1 LKVKEP
7 KKDPI
12 AKEPKKDPIA
22 KEPKKEPKV
31 KDPKKEA
38 KGNEPKAKKPQ
49 SQPKTKPAS
58 KPRGAPPPKKQPLI
72 EDPHGMRPDATNF
85 DRQTAGTG
93 GIKKIQFGKD
103 AEGRFSV
110 KIKGELQEGLY
121 RGKGKPPAGK
131 TKAPNYNRSRKL
143 ISNREAGLPAG
154 EWENAHLWGPGFGDE
169 AAAGMMKAPRG
180 VNQWYQNEGIEG
192 WMRDLRK
199 AAEDL
204 PKVAGKGATVDVE
217 ATAVAWD
224 LEKGGW
230 KPKAQADF
238 LKTAEYRVKLTT
250 ADGQTASVHVTIE
263 VPHPPATT
271 PKITIDPPGAA
282 NPADL
287 LNIVKGTK
295 KGVP

>member
-1 LKVKEP
+1 
-7 KKDPI
+7 
-12 AKEPKKDPIA
+12 
-22 KEPKKEPKV
+22 
-31 KDPKKEA
+31 
-38 KGNEPKAKKPQ
+38 
-49 SQPKTKPAS
+49 
-58 KPRGAPPPKKQPLI
+58 
-72 EDPHGMRPDATNF
+72 
-85 DRQTAGTG
+85 
-93 GIKKIQFGKD
+93 
-103 AEGRFSV
+103 
-110 KIKGELQEGLY
+110 
-121 RGKGKPPAGK
+121 
-131 TKAPNYNRSRKL
+131 
-143 ISNREAGLPAG
+143 
-154 EWENAHLWGPGFGDE
+154 
-169 AAAGMMKAPRG
+169 
-180 VNQWYQNEGIEG
+180 
-192 WMRDLRK
+192 MRDLRK